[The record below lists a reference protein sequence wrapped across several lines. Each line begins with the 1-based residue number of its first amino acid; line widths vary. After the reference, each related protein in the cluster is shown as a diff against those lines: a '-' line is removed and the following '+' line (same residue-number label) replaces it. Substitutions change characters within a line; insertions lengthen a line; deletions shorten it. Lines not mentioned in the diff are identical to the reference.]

1 MERPF
6 HFFFFRNV
14 PIGLCVCAII
24 DTVAKFN
31 SEAEHVT
38 GDEIRVQK
46 GAKDENTNYDVI
58 LIDQSFLPCCSDFI
72 KHHHYV
78 QSYH

>member
-1 MERPF
+1 MQMSICQIEKAF
-6 HFFFFRNV
+6 SFFS
-14 PIGLCVCAII
+14 II

-31 SEAEHVT
+31 SEAENVT

-58 LIDQSFLPCCSDFI
+58 LIDQNFLSCSDFI